1 MRSATSAQNLKF
13 ASSHFTFTLIYKH
26 VKKYILQK
34 SMLTTIEVFFLKA
47 QTVSV
52 YGSLQR

>member
-34 SMLTTIEVFFLKA
+34 SMLTTIEVVFLKA